1 MAIAEKDPGI
11 VRIASRYGVPETV
24 DRLERLL
31 KERGLVVFARI
42 DFSGDAARAGLK
54 DARRAGVDLRQSEG
68 GHPADA
74 GGSNVGT
81 GPAVEG
87 AGVGGRDGKSWL
99 AYNAPNTSSSATAC
113 HRPSARTWPR
123 PFQYWKR
130 GRMTPG

>member
-54 DARRAGVDLRQSEG
+54 MRAEQALIFGN
-68 GHPADA
+68 PKA
-74 GGSNVGT
+74 GT
-81 GPAVEG
+81 PLMQAVPILEAA
-87 AGVGGRDGKSWL
+87 AG
-99 AYNAPNTSSSATAC
+99 
-113 HRPSARTWPR
+113 
-123 PFQYWKR
+123 
-130 GRMTPG
+130 

>member
-54 DARRAGVDLRQSEG
+54 MRAEQALIFGN
-68 GHPADA
+68 PKA
-74 GGSNVGT
+74 
-81 GPAVEG
+81 PAVEG
-87 AGVGGRDGKSWL
+87 AGVGGRGRKKL
-99 AYNAPNTSSSATAC
+99 ARLQRAGIHHPA
-113 HRPSARTWPR
+113 PR
-123 PFQYWKR
+123 PATGLQR
-130 GRMTPG
+130 EPGRVHSNTGSGGRMTPG